1 MQSFRKSYGLKL
13 LIKELRCY
21 QNPESS
27 SCVDL
32 TLANYPLSFQKFY
45 VLETGLSDIHKMTV
59 SLMKMTF
66 TKLKPRLVHHRD
78 YEVFSNDKF
87 RHSPLLQLSVESIG
101 INSYGQEK
109 LCSFMNK
116 LLKSAQMKRSRLRN
130 RYFKNRSKFNK
141 NVYNKRRN
149 LF

>member
-27 SCVDL
+27 SCIDL
-32 TLANYPLSFQKFY
+32 TLTNYPLSFQKFY

-66 TKLKPRLVHHRD
+66 TKLKPRLVHYRD

-87 RHSPLLQLSVESIG
+87 RHSPLLQLSGESIG

-141 NVYNKRRN
+141 NIYNKRRN